1 MMIEKLIAELPQ
13 KTDAQLEALLAN
25 ARRPAQRGRPEAA
38 QLEAAIL
45 AEGARRR
52 LARLKPEG
60 GLWWEPHDAG
70 FPQFH
75 GHADAEGTRRVATI
89 LKRTTHKGHDKEVY
103 TVEVLGT
110 PLPDR
115 FHHVA
120 EARAAGSA
128 AWEAAQ

>member
-1 MMIEKLIAELPQ
+1 MIEKLIAELPQ

-25 ARRPAQRGRPEAA
+25 TRRPAQRGRPEAA
-38 QLEAAIL
+38 RLEAAVL

-75 GHADAEGTRRVATI
+75 GYADAEATLRVATI
-89 LKRTTHKGHDKEVY
+89 LKRTTHTGHDKEVY
-103 TVEVLGT
+103 TVEVLGR
-110 PLPDR
+110 PLPSR

-128 AWEAAQ
+128 AWRATQ